1 MIQRLRFIPGRLVQ
15 AVPVVFGVTLIVFFM
30 AHLLPGNPAVAI
42 LGDRATPAQ
51 VSALTAEMGLNRPL
65 WQQYLGFLGRL
76 LHGDLGQSLTYQQP
90 VGGLV
95 SQAVPVTLQL
105 LVFALV
111 LALLISVPLAGL
123 AASRPGRV
131 RDLAVRVFTLF
142 GQGMPQFWVGIMLIL
157 LLALRLR
164 LFPVGGYGT
173 TPVQHL
179 YYLFLPA
186 LTLAVALCP
195 TIIRS
200 LRSSTIGV
208 MESEVVATARSK
220 GAAGTTL
227 FRKHVLRNAA
237 IPTVSVIGVNL
248 GYLVGWILPIEKV
261 YAIPGLGSLMVNAIF
276 TRDFPTI
283 QSATLVIALYVVL
296 IGILTDVVYTLIDPR
311 VDLGRRSAA

>member
-1 MIQRLRFIPGRLVQ
+1 MIHRLRFVPGRLVQ
-15 AVPVVFGVTLIVFFM
+15 AIPVVIGVTLIVFFM
-30 AHLLPGNPAVAI
+30 AHLLPGNPAVAL
-42 LGDRATPAQ
+42 LGDRATPGRVAE
-51 VSALTAEMGLNRPL
+51 LTQQMGLNRPL
-65 WQQYLGFLGRL
+65 WQQYVTFLGNV

-90 VGGLV
+90 VGGLIA
-95 SQAVPVTLQL
+95 QAIPVTLFL

-123 AASRPGRV
+123 AASRPGKA

-142 GQGMPQFWVGIMLIL
+142 GQGMPQFWVGIMLIM

-173 TPVQHL
+173 TPMQHL

-186 LTLAVALCP
+186 LTLAIALSP

-208 MESEVVATARSK
+208 LESEFVATARSK
-220 GAAGTTL
+220 GVSGPTL
-227 FRKHVLRNAA
+227 FRTHVLRNAA

-248 GYLVGWILPIEKV
+248 GYLIGWILPIEKV
-261 YAIPGLGSLMVNAIF
+261 YAIPGVGSLMVNAIF
-276 TRDFPTI
+276 ARDFPTI
-283 QSATLVIALYVVL
+283 QAATLVIALYVVV

-311 VDLGRRSAA
+311 VSLTGRQAA